1 MKILAKVMKIN
12 RNIGLKRGKVNYEFK
27 EFTAGIV

>member
-12 RNIGLKRGKVNYEFK
+12 RNIRLKRGKVNYEFK
-27 EFTAGIV
+27 EFTTGIV